1 MRLKATLISLFSI
14 LVVGLTAILIYCFW
28 PAIKG
33 TVDNSKYYT
42 QEELQNSYDKGYD
55 DGCKSETELT
65 GQVKYYKGLV
75 DEYYIQVN
83 TLNDEITMLTKNNKD
98 YQTQVNN
105 LTTQKTN
112 LQTQVENL
120 TTAKT
125 NNENTIASLNSQITS
140 LQTQVTN
147 LTNSDEDKSE
157 QIIILNN
164 QITTLKNTVS
174 QLQTTNDMNVTT
186 ITSLNTQIANL
197 NSQISEI
204 TLSSQNSASQ
214 INSLN
219 SKINELQSSIT
230 YYESYIAQLEN
241 GEQVVATFEFDGSV
255 YNIQIVNKGSTLS
268 VTTPASTTYK
278 IFNGWAINGTIIDLN
293 TYTITTNTKIVADVT
308 YKYDVKF
315 MSGNN
320 VVDSQIVT
328 KNNYATLPTNP
339 TKDGYEFDGWSTNGV
354 DIVDNI
360 LTIPVTANTTY
371 VAVFTKLHTV
381 TFMYENETK
390 STQTIRNGSY
400 ATAPTIEST
409 PYKVFNGWL
418 VNGIKTNISTYKIVA
433 DTVIIANVTYKY
445 DVKFMSDDNVIDSQI
460 VTKNNYATLPTN
472 PTKDGYEFDGWST
485 NGVDIVDNILT
496 IPVTANTTY
505 VAVFTKLY
513 TVTFMYENETVS
525 IQTIRSG
532 NCATNVTIDST
543 DYKVF
548 NGWKI
553 DNDIVNVTQYK
564 ITQTTIFYADFT
576 IKTVSLTIQNFL
588 NYVYSVGQSTITSV
602 VFDYYTNNDEYIVN
616 GANVINGVSEKSL
629 DNNNTIKLYQNGTAL
644 YVLSNY
650 NIQIDT
656 GKLLFTDMRSLTL
669 LKLNNFNTSNV
680 KSMSN
685 MFSGCKALTSLD
697 LTCFNTNNVTDMSY
711 MFSTCSSLT
720 SLNLSNFNTCNV
732 TDMSNMFQN
741 CVALTNID
749 ISSFDTHNVTN
760 MSGMFDFCK
769 ALTSLDLSSFNTTS
783 VRYMMRMFD
792 CCSKLV
798 TLDLSNFNTDNVTRF
813 DSMFSYCSMLKTIYA
828 NENFTTISVVVD
840 TASYID
846 GKANTF
852 FKCENLTGAIS
863 YDSSKTDVT
872 YANYTTGYFTYK
884 AKQ

>member
-1 MRLKATLISLFSI
+1 
-14 LVVGLTAILIYCFW
+14 
-28 PAIKG
+28 
-33 TVDNSKYYT
+33 
-42 QEELQNSYDKGYD
+42 
-55 DGCKSETELT
+55 
-65 GQVKYYKGLV
+65 
-75 DEYYIQVN
+75 
-83 TLNDEITMLTKNNKD
+83 
-98 YQTQVNN
+98 
-105 LTTQKTN
+105 
-112 LQTQVENL
+112 
-120 TTAKT
+120 
-125 NNENTIASLNSQITS
+125 
-140 LQTQVTN
+140 
-147 LTNSDEDKSE
+147 
-157 QIIILNN
+157 
-164 QITTLKNTVS
+164 
-174 QLQTTNDMNVTT
+174 
-186 ITSLNTQIANL
+186 
-197 NSQISEI
+197 
-204 TLSSQNSASQ
+204 
-214 INSLN
+214 
-219 SKINELQSSIT
+219 
-230 YYESYIAQLEN
+230 
-241 GEQVVATFEFDGSV
+241 
-255 YNIQIVNKGSTLS
+255 
-268 VTTPASTTYK
+268 
-278 IFNGWAINGTIIDLN
+278 
-293 TYTITTNTKIVADVT
+293 
-308 YKYDVKF
+308 
-315 MSGNN
+315 
-320 VVDSQIVT
+320 
-328 KNNYATLPTNP
+328 
-339 TKDGYEFDGWSTNGV
+339 
-354 DIVDNI
+354 
-360 LTIPVTANTTY
+360 
-371 VAVFTKLHTV
+371 
-381 TFMYENETK
+381 
-390 STQTIRNGSY
+390 
-400 ATAPTIEST
+400 
-409 PYKVFNGWL
+409 
-418 VNGIKTNISTYKIVA
+418 
-433 DTVIIANVTYKY
+433 
-445 DVKFMSDDNVIDSQI
+445 
-460 VTKNNYATLPTN
+460 
-472 PTKDGYEFDGWST
+472 
-485 NGVDIVDNILT
+485 VDNILT

-553 DNDIVNVTQYK
+553 DNDIVNVSQYK

-576 IKTVSLTIQNFL
+576 IKTVSLTVQNFL

-629 DNNNTIKLYQNGTAL
+629 DNNNMIKLYQNGTAL

-697 LTCFNTNNVTDMSY
+697 LTCFNTNNVTDMSN
-711 MFSTCSSLT
+711 MFSNCSSLT